1 MYYLFDVVNKRVALE
16 AYSLDCLAERISAPK
31 STVTSAYYR
40 KTLLM
45 KRYIVTTF
53 YVDSTENREYKCRT
67 CPLATSYGVY
77 FGCPFDKYSHFRDC
91 SCYHRSELILKFIE
105 EYKPRRS

>member
-1 MYYLFDVVNKRVALE
+1 MYYLFNVINKRVTME
-16 AYSLDCLAERISAPK
+16 AYSLDYLAERIGSPK

-45 KRYIVTTF
+45 KQYIVTTF

-67 CPLATSYGVY
+67 CPLAVNRGIY
-77 FGCPFDKYSHFRDC
+77 FSCPFDSYSRFRTS
-91 SCYHRSELILKFIE
+91 SCNYRSELIVKFIAD
-105 EYKPRRS
+105 YKPR